1 MQKKKIRWSRDWLSK
16 FDMSYPPLE
25 ELNLL
30 HASIC
35 RALADPK
42 RILILYALNEQPR
55 HVTAL
60 AEELDLPQST
70 VSRHL
75 RTLRHHSLVSSER
88 DGPSMVYFISDRRI
102 ISILDLMRQVMFDAL
117 TEKSSLIS
125 QYT

>member
-1 MQKKKIRWSRDWLSK
+1 MGNNNDR
-16 FDMSYPPLE
+16 MSYPPLE

-42 RILILYALNEQPR
+42 RILILYALADQPR

-75 RTLRHHSLVSSER
+75 QTLRHHSLVFSER
-88 DGPSMVYFISDRRI
+88 DGPSVVYYLSDGRI
-102 ISILDLMRQVMFDAL
+102 INVLDVMRQVMFDAYIQ
-117 TEKSSLIS
+117 KSSVIN
-125 QYT
+125 QEAFP